1 MIRAFENDL
10 ININILV
17 DVGAIGKKKRNCH
30 TRAWKRTVSQVSA

>member
-17 DVGAIGKKKRNCH
+17 DVGAVGKKRE
-30 TRAWKRTVSQVSA
+30 TVTEKDCEGT